1 MGRGGYEFTKLS
13 QIIVFVF
20 WEQIGALP
28 RCGDCW
34 QLGMAIFGDL
44 CRRQKKEAT
53 GRSDSPIHNR
63 PVLQRL
69 AVFQPIQWNLVNQI
83 VSFK

>member
-1 MGRGGYEFTKLS
+1 MRRGGNEITKLS
-13 QIIVFVF
+13 QIIVFVCLRTNRRFADF
-20 WEQIGALP
+20 WQSL
-28 RCGDCW
+28 
-34 QLGMAIFGDL
+34 AIFGDL
-44 CRRQKKEAT
+44 CRRRKKEAT